1 MKAEN
6 TRTGKILIIDD
17 EELFREDLA
26 LLLKKRGFSCF
37 TAPDARQGLSVLSQ
51 HAPDVVLLDIVMPG
65 QSGIEL
71 LPEIFL
77 RHPRCHVIVM
87 TAFGTLETAIEAF
100 RRGATDYIMKPIVL
114 EDVLQKIHRIL
125 ELQQLRR
132 EVEFLRRQVHALQPV
147 HLLIGQSP
155 AIERVRHLIA
165 KVAPTRSTVLI
176 SGESGTGKELVARSI
191 HQQSQNREAPFVALN
206 CSGIPDN
213 LLESE
218 LFGYQKG
225 AFTGA
230 NRDKEGFFELAGEGT
245 LFLDEIGE
253 LPLALQS
260 KLLRALETRE
270 VYRVGG
276 TQPYRFKAR
285 IVAATNKNLKTLVE
299 QGQFREDLYYR
310 IAVFEIHM
318 PPLRERP
325 EDIPLLA
332 NHFLKHLNREM
343 KRTIQGID
351 AEALQVMMQYP
362 WPGNVREL
370 RNVLERAMILADG
383 PFITTGTLPEE
394 FLHQASPPASENLKE
409 VMRAFERAHI
419 LRILQACGGNKEQA
433 ARRLGIN
440 PSTLY
445 RKLADLNIE
454 SPD

>member
-1 MKAEN
+1 MSTSKEY
-6 TRTGKILIIDD
+6 RGKILIIDD

-26 LLLKKRGFSCF
+26 VLLKKRGFSCF
-37 TAPDARQGLSVLSQ
+37 TAPDAQSGLRLVTEKT
-51 HAPDVVLLDIVMPG
+51 PDVVLLDIVMPG
-65 QSGIEL
+65 QSGIDL

-77 RHPRCHVIVM
+77 RHSGCQVIIM
-87 TAFGTLETAIEAF
+87 TAFGTLETAVEAF

-114 EDVLQKIHRIL
+114 EDVLQKIGRIL
-125 ELQQLRR
+125 EFEQLKR
-132 EVEFLRRQVHALQPV
+132 EVAFLRRQVHRLEPP

-176 SGESGTGKELVARSI
+176 IGESGTGKELVARSI
-191 HQQSQNREAPFVALN
+191 HQQSQSSKAPFVAIN
-206 CSGIPDN
+206 CSGIPDT

-276 TQPYRFKAR
+276 TQSYQFKAR
-285 IVAATNKNLKTLVE
+285 VVAATNKNLKTLVE
-299 QGQFREDLYYR
+299 QELFREDLYYR

-332 NHFLKHLNREM
+332 DHFLKHLNREM
-343 KRTIQGID
+343 KRNIQGID
-351 AEALQVMMQYP
+351 TEALHLMMHYP

-370 RNVLERAMILADG
+370 RNVLERAMILTEG
-383 PFITTGTLPEE
+383 PFITTQSLPEE
-394 FLHQASPPASENLKE
+394 FQQQPAVPAGENLRE

-419 LRILQACGGNKEQA
+419 LRVLNACAGNKEEA

-445 RKLADLNIE
+445 RKLADLDIE
-454 SPD
+454 QSK